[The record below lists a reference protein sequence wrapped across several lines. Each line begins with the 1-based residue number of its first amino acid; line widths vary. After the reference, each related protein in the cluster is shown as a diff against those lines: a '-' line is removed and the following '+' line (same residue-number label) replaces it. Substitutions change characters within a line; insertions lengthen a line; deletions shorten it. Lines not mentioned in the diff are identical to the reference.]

1 MASRL
6 DPPWYSQS
14 YWRSNTPPC
23 TAGARVEFKKG
34 TLFLLYAMISIA
46 YISNIILFSL
56 MSLFSYAFKW
66 GAVQV

>member
-1 MASRL
+1 
-6 DPPWYSQS
+6 
-14 YWRSNTPPC
+14 
-23 TAGARVEFKKG
+23 VEFKKG